1 MFKQKISVVGLG
13 FVGLT
18 LAVVNAKKGFQT
30 IGIDI
35 NQKKIHELKKGIPD
49 FYEPNLQKILSKVIK
64 EKSIIFSENFEKVP
78 KTDITFVTVG
88 TPANNKGE
96 IELKFLKNA
105 LEQILKT
112 LQNKK
117 SPHLIVIK
125 STVIP
130 TTTIKKIIPQLKNN
144 KNIQV
149 VVNPEFLRE
158 GNAINDLMNPHL
170 IVIGEEN
177 KKAGQKLINYYKL
190 FYKKIPEIIRT
201 DYSSAELIKYSNNA
215 FLATKISFINSIAN
229 ICQNIP
235 NVNVRTIA
243 YAIGKDPRIGPLFL
257 EAGPGFGGSCL
268 PKDLSALIKF
278 SDNLQKNN
286 SLLKEVKN
294 VNQKQPLKIIDL
306 MDKIKVI
313 KKNNIISIFGLA
325 FKKNTDDI
333 RYSVS
338 VDVVRELLK
347 MNLKIKVH
355 DPMAIENFKKI
366 FKNKITY
373 SSTINDCLNQSN
385 CCIILTD
392 WDDYKKISSDNL
404 IKYMKTPAMID
415 TRGIFK
421 KSNFGNIKF
430 ESLGLGNE
438 KNNY

>member
-1 MFKQKISVVGLG
+1 MKKQKISVIGLG

-30 IGIDI
+30 VGIDV
-35 NQKKIHELKKGIPD
+35 NQKKISDLSKGIPG
-49 FYEPNLQKILSKVIK
+49 FYEPNLEKFLSKAIK
-64 EKSIIFSENFEKVP
+64 DKSIIFSENFDRIS

-88 TPANNKGE
+88 TPSNDKGE

-105 LEQILKT
+105 INQISKI
-112 LQNKK
+112 LQNKN
-117 SPHLIVIK
+117 SSHLIVIK

-130 TTTIKKIIPQLKNN
+130 TTTVKKIIPKLKNN
-144 KNIQV
+144 KNVEV

-158 GNAINDLMNPHL
+158 SNAINDLMNPHL
-170 IVIGEEN
+170 IVIGESN

-190 FYKKIPEIIRT
+190 FYKKLPEIIRT

-257 EAGPGFGGSCL
+257 NAGPGFGGSCL

-278 SDNLQKNN
+278 SDTIGKNN
-286 SLLKEVKN
+286 SLLKEVKEI
-294 VNQKQPLKIIDL
+294 NQQQPGKIIEL
-306 MDKIKVI
+306 MKKINVT
-313 KKNNIISIFGLA
+313 KKNSTISIFGLA
-325 FKKNTDDI
+325 FKKDTDDI

-338 VDVVRELLK
+338 TEIVKELLK
-347 MNLKIKVH
+347 KKLKIKVH
-355 DPMAIENFKKI
+355 DPMAMENFKKI

-373 SSTINDCLNQSN
+373 SLSINDCLNQSD

-392 WDDYKKISSDNL
+392 WDDYKKITRKNL
-404 IKYMKTPAMID
+404 IKYMKIPTIID

-421 KSNFGNIKF
+421 KSDFSNVKF
-430 ESLGLGNE
+430 QSLGLGIE
-438 KNNY
+438 KN